1 MISPTRVCMGTHVQ
15 YFIHAYAI
23 HTCIGTCMH
32 TLYIYALTRAK
43 TNLVEFKHS
52 FERTN
57 KPSSAVQVIRIYCNS
72 IQKCALISKV
82 ASTFGGIVAHVS
94 SAIDTSKS
102 VPVIEKIV
110 EDNEKS
116 DIESIFAGT
125 HWQ

>member
-1 MISPTRVCMGTHVQ
+1 MQ
-15 YFIHAYAI
+15 F
-23 HTCIGTCMH
+23 
-32 TLYIYALTRAK
+32 K
-43 TNLVEFKHS
+43 KFEFCNH
-52 FERTN
+52 
-57 KPSSAVQVIRIYCNS
+57 CNS

-94 SAIDTSKS
+94 GAIDTSKS